1 MVVLQDTTL
10 RENIVAEQK
19 SEPHVLVNNSA
30 SVGRAVVNG
39 CFDVGKPSVRFH
51 EEANL
56 GLGPPHSSTHLVVI
70 KRCDEA
76 AAVREGFTTSFVE
89 HR

>member
-10 RENIVAEQK
+10 RENIIAKQK

-76 AAVREGFTTSFVE
+76 AAAKGRL
-89 HR
+89 